1 MRYTGCT
8 TEYTSSAMHSNMAFS
23 ACSTA
28 AANTQA
34 APSAARFAYDNMRD
48 TVCAVSLFVL
58 LLAVAVAALIGVLS
72 LISLLSLL
80 VLDVIYIIV
89 VRIIIPPHGKANV
102 KMSCPVVA

>member
-34 APSAARFAYDNMRD
+34 APAARFAYDNMRD

-72 LISLLSLL
+72 SVSLLALL